1 MNKTIVQHLFL
12 LLIVFSISFKPLSI
26 LEDGRQCLHASLC
39 SSVSWLFPEMNNCNS
54 SFDQHAV
61 SPQILNSYSWEYI
74 MYLLICKAIC
84 DLERAHEPTLISF
97 LLPQINAILK
107 EKIRGKRIF
116 FNSQSIISLKSLYQE
131 FEKATHKTSQ
141 SIIEGN
147 EHMQSRLLSM
157 LLYCP
162 GPSSGNIAAH
172 FYPKASHIS

>member
-1 MNKTIVQHLFL
+1 MNKTIVQHLFV

-61 SPQILNSYSWEYI
+61 SPQILQLIFLGIHHVSSYMQSHMWLWKSSWTYPSI
-74 MYLLICKAIC
+74 
-84 DLERAHEPTLISF
+84 ISVTTNKCHIKRKN
-97 LLPQINAILK
+97 QRK
-107 EKIRGKRIF
+107 EDF

-147 EHMQSRLLSM
+147 EHMQSHLLSM

-172 FYPKASHIS
+172 FYLKTSHIS